1 MPGLQS
7 EFQVIRLWEQ
17 PLDPF
22 LQSPGLLPFAILSQ
36 VQNPKQ
42 TLRTIAQALEKI
54 PDQHQQSNLMA
65 STAVLAGLILEKDTI
80 YQTLRQDIMKES
92 VIYQD
97 IVATA
102 KAQGIDEGEAKGRA
116 EGEAK
121 GRAEGEAKGRAE
133 EKMQVAQ
140 NLLSLGMELP
150 QIAQVTGLSIE
161 TLQQLQNRA

>member
-7 EFQVIRLWEQ
+7 QFQVIRLWEQ

-36 VQNPKQ
+36 VQDPNQ
-42 TLRTIAQALEKI
+42 TLRTIAQKLEQI
-54 PDQHQQSNLMA
+54 PNPRQQSNLMA
-65 STAVLAGLILEKDTI
+65 STALLAGLILEKDI
-80 YQTLRQDIMKES
+80 VYQTLRQDIMKES

-102 KAQGIDEGEAKGRA
+102 KAQALDQGRA
-116 EGEAK
+116 EG
-121 GRAEGEAKGRAE
+121 RAEGRVEGRAE
-133 EKMQVAQ
+133 EKMAVAL
-140 NLLSLGMELP
+140 NLLNLGMELS

-161 TLQQLQNRA
+161 TLEELQNRT